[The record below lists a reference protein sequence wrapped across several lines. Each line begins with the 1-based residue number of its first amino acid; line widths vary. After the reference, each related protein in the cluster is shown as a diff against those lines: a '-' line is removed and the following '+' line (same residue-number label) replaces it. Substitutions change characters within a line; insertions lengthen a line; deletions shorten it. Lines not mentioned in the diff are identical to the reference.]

1 MIALCLL
8 GIVIMIPVAIIID
21 RQSTIK
27 HMLLTVTTLTN
38 DDSQNSELIVNVH
51 EF

>member
-21 RQSTIK
+21 RQST
-27 HMLLTVTTLTN
+27 MLLTVTTLSN